1 MVPLICAFFSAEVNA
16 GTASAAR
23 IAIIAIT
30 TSNSIN
36 VKALKRSR
44 CFGILNSKEGLFIR
58 VFIGVFFSFCW
69 VPPSRE
75 ATADKCSEGLLRGL
89 FCSGVGGLLWG
100 LVCCGGIR

>member
-1 MVPLICAFFSAEVNA
+1 MVPVCWALASADVSA

-58 VFIGVFFSFCW
+58 VFIGVFFSFYG
-69 VPPSRE
+69 
-75 ATADKCSEGLLRGL
+75 CSEGFAQKGFCLVLGL
-89 FCSGVGGLLWG
+89 FVGGWGGCFGG
-100 LVCCGGIR
+100 LVCSGGNT

>member
-1 MVPLICAFFSAEVNA
+1 MVPLICAFFSAEVNG
-16 GTASAAR
+16 GTGRAAR

-58 VFIGVFFSFCW
+58 VFIGIFFSFYG
-69 VPPSRE
+69 
-75 ATADKCSEGLLRGL
+75 CSEGFAQKGFCLVLGL
-89 FCSGVGGLLWG
+89 FVGGWGGCFGG
-100 LVCCGGIR
+100 LVCSGGNT